1 MSNRHCPTCGEEY
14 SDTYRTCPFCEE
26 EAAIRRGKPLRR
38 RGGKRVEKRQNDRRS
53 GAGGVMLL
61 LTAVIILGVVSYVFF
76 DEQITGTLGIRTDSD
91 VGGARTE
98 DPPPPPQAAPGG
110 PAGVGPPG
118 TGGGARTP
126 PPRAGEDDP
135 AAPEVTEPGAGDAP
149 VSPAEPL
156 ALSQPAFTIRAGE
169 TARLTAS
176 GGGGAVSWTSSNPG
190 IATVD
195 SGAVTGVAGGT
206 VTITAAS
213 GEETAVCQVTV
224 EGDPWVN
231 PNAANI
237 RLNKTD
243 FTLYAKDPDV
253 TMKVKGTDSPVVWA
267 SGNTGVVTIDAN
279 GVVKWV
285 GKGNTTITATVDGVT
300 LECIVRAK

>member
-98 DPPPPPQAAPGG
+98 DPAPPPSDG
-110 PAGVGPPG
+110 
-118 TGGGARTP
+118 
-126 PPRAGEDDP
+126 AGEDDP

-195 SGAVTGVAGGT
+195 GGAVTGVAGGT

>member
-98 DPPPPPQAAPGG
+98 DPSPPPQEPQRE
-110 PAGVGPPG
+110 P
-118 TGGGARTP
+118 
-126 PPRAGEDDP
+126 AGEDAPDPAGDAPTPSDGAGEADP
-135 AAPEVTEPGAGDAP
+135 AAPEV
-149 VSPAEPL
+149 
-156 ALSQPAFTIRAGE
+156 
-169 TARLTAS
+169 
-176 GGGGAVSWTSSNPG
+176 N
-190 IATVD
+190 

-206 VTITAAS
+206 VTITATS

>member
-1 MSNRHCPTCGEEY
+1 M
-14 SDTYRTCPFCEE
+14 
-26 EAAIRRGKPLRR
+26 
-38 RGGKRVEKRQNDRRS
+38 
-53 GAGGVMLL
+53 
-61 LTAVIILGVVSYVFF
+61 
-76 DEQITGTLGIRTDSD
+76 
-91 VGGARTE
+91 
-98 DPPPPPQAAPGG
+98 
-110 PAGVGPPG
+110 
-118 TGGGARTP
+118 
-126 PPRAGEDDP
+126 
-135 AAPEVTEPGAGDAP
+135 
-149 VSPAEPL
+149 
-156 ALSQPAFTIRAGE
+156 
-169 TARLTAS
+169 
-176 GGGGAVSWTSSNPG
+176 
-190 IATVD
+190 
-195 SGAVTGVAGGT
+195 
-206 VTITAAS
+206 TITAAS

>member
-1 MSNRHCPTCGEEY
+1 MHPVAQY
-14 SDTYRTCPFCEE
+14 L
-26 EAAIRRGKPLRR
+26 RGW
-38 RGGKRVEKRQNDRRS
+38 GKR
-53 GAGGVMLL
+53 
-61 LTAVIILGVVSYVFF
+61 IITR
-76 DEQITGTLGIRTDSD
+76 E
-91 VGGARTE
+91 
-98 DPPPPPQAAPGG
+98 
-110 PAGVGPPG
+110 
-118 TGGGARTP
+118 
-126 PPRAGEDDP
+126 
-135 AAPEVTEPGAGDAP
+135 
-149 VSPAEPL
+149 
-156 ALSQPAFTIRAGE
+156 LSQPAFTIRAGE

-176 GGGGAVSWTSSNPG
+176 GGSGAVSWTSSNPG

>member
-1 MSNRHCPTCGEEY
+1 
-14 SDTYRTCPFCEE
+14 
-26 EAAIRRGKPLRR
+26 
-38 RGGKRVEKRQNDRRS
+38 
-53 GAGGVMLL
+53 MLL
-61 LTAVIILGVVSYVFF
+61 VAAVVILGVLGYVFF
-76 DEQITGTLGIRTDSD
+76 GDRVADAMGIRDT
-91 VGGARTE
+91 
-98 DPPPPPQAAPGG
+98 
-110 PAGVGPPG
+110 
-118 TGGGARTP
+118 
-126 PPRAGEDDP
+126 
-135 AAPEVTEPGAGDAP
+135 GDAP
-149 VSPAEPL
+149 VSAPGETKIPTAQTPPDQTIEPPPPSQEPAAPVEEGPL
-156 ALSQPAFTIRAGE
+156 ALSRADITIAAGE